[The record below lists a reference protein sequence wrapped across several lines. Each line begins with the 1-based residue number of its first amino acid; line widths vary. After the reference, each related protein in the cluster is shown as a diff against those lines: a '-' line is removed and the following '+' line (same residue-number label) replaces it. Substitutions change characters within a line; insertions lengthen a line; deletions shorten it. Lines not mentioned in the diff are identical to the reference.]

1 MIESLQK
8 HKIFWIMLIGV
19 TLFYILT
26 LPKVPFHPD
35 ESTQIYMSDDFF
47 LLTSNPGEMSWKPGE
62 EITPQTKLRQL
73 DVPLT
78 RYIIGLGRFL
88 GGQEGL
94 ETNWSWSSSW
104 EENREAGAL
113 PSRKLLTLSRL
124 SISLLLPLSL
134 IFFYFSLIKF
144 IDNKT
149 ALIGTLLFSLHPLI
163 LLHAR
168 RAMAEGAMILGIT
181 LFLWAIRYRLK
192 KPWLIGLAAGLAFNA
207 KQSTIILLP
216 LSLFAAGWLPRDNF
230 SWKAFAKNI
239 GFCLGAFL
247 LLTFVLNPLYWD
259 QPVPSFLASWQTRLD
274 FTAGQ
279 IVSVSRFG
287 PNQLLE
293 NIPIRLVSLVINL
306 FVNEPSVAD
315 VGNYTDALQAATA
328 DYLNFPLFT
337 LGRGLIW
344 GSLFFALA
352 VGGLFWEL
360 KNLPVRTAR
369 EKQDLFLVLLIT
381 FFQAAALLI
390 FVPLPWQRY
399 TMPLLPF
406 ISFWI
411 SLGLQPITDLF
422 SRLNISAFQPGE

>member
-8 HKIFWIMLIGV
+8 HKAFWIILIGI
-19 TLFYILT
+19 TLFYTLT
-26 LPKVPFHPD
+26 LSKIPFHPD
-35 ESTQIYMSDDFF
+35 ESTQIYMSNDFF

-62 EITPQTKLRQL
+62 EISPQTKLRQL
-73 DVPLT
+73 DAPLT

-88 GGQEGL
+88 GGQKGL
-94 ETNWSWSSSW
+94 ENNWSWSSSW
-104 EENREAGAL
+104 EENRQAGAL

-134 IFFYFSLIKF
+134 TFFYFSLSYF
-144 IDNKT
+144 IDKNT
-149 ALIGTLLFSLHPLI
+149 ALMGTLLFGLHPLI

-168 RAMAEGAMILGIT
+168 RAMAEGALILGIT
-181 LFLWAIRYRLK
+181 LFLWGIRYRLK
-192 KPWLIGLAAGLAFNA
+192 KPWLIGLAAGLASNA
-207 KQSTIILLP
+207 KQSAIILLP
-216 LSLFAAGWLPRDNF
+216 LGLFAVGWFPKDKF
-230 SWKAFAKNI
+230 SWKSFAKNI
-239 GFCLGAFL
+239 GLYLGTFL
-247 LLTFVLNPLYWD
+247 FLTFLLNPLLWD
-259 QPVPSFLASWQTRLD
+259 QPLLSYLTSWQTRLD
-274 FTAGQ
+274 FTTGQ
-279 IVSVSRFG
+279 IASVSRFG

-306 FVNEPSVAD
+306 FVNEPSIAD
-315 VGNYTDALQAATA
+315 VGNYSDALQATTT

-360 KNLPVRTAR
+360 RNLPERTIR
-369 EKQDLFLVLLIT
+369 EKQDIFLVLLAT
-381 FFQAAALLI
+381 FFQAAALLL

-406 ISFWI
+406 VSFWI
-411 SLGLQPITDLF
+411 ALGLQPITDLF
-422 SRLNISAFQPGE
+422 SRLIFPVLGSDE